1 MNLSGQEVLMF
12 ALIYDE
18 YDLSK
23 PRKKV
28 ISVHRRR
35 DTAEKALDQ
44 RMKKLGKRVW
54 ECNTRIVWANVNVA
68 AGDFIKAV
76 DFETWRP
83 GEKIPYGERYPDSD

>member
-1 MNLSGQEVLMF
+1 MNPSGQEVLMF

-18 YDLSK
+18 YNLSK

-28 ISVHRRR
+28 ISVHRSRE
-35 DTAEKALDQ
+35 TAEKALEK

-54 ECNTRIVWANVNVA
+54 ECNTRIVWTQTKIAS
-68 AGDFIKAV
+68 GDFIRTM

>member
-1 MNLSGQEVLMF
+1 MF

-28 ISVHRRR
+28 VSVHRSRE
-35 DTAEKALDQ
+35 TAEKALET
-44 RMKKLGKRVW
+44 RMKKLGVRVW
-54 ECNTRIVWANVNVA
+54 ECNTRIVWVKAHA
-68 AGDFIKAV
+68 KIGDFIKAA

-83 GEKIPYGERYPDSD
+83 GEEIPHGERYSDSD

>member
-1 MNLSGQEVLMF
+1 MY

-18 YDLSK
+18 HDLAK

-28 ISVHRRR
+28 ISVHRSRA
-35 DTAEKALDQ
+35 TAEQALAQ

-54 ECNTRIVWANVNVA
+54 ECDTRIVWVKTRVA
-68 AGDFIKAV
+68 TGDFIEAM

-83 GEKIPYGERYPDSD
+83 GEKIPAGELYPDSD

>member
-1 MNLSGQEVLMF
+1 MY

-28 ISVHRRR
+28 ISVHRSRE
-35 DTAEKALDQ
+35 TAEKALAK

-54 ECNTRIVWANVNVA
+54 ECDTRIVWVKNHVA
-68 AGDFIKAV
+68 TGDFIKAA

-83 GEKIPYGERYPDSD
+83 GEKIPVGERYPDSD

>member
-1 MNLSGQEVLMF
+1 MY

-28 ISVHRRR
+28 ISVHKSRE
-35 DTAEKALDQ
+35 TAEKALAQ

-54 ECNTRIVWANVNVA
+54 ECNTRIVWTKTKIA
-68 AGDFIKAV
+68 AGDVIATG
-76 DFETWRP
+76 DFDTWRP
-83 GEKIPYGERYPDSD
+83 GETIPVGERYMDSD

>member
-1 MNLSGQEVLMF
+1 MY

-28 ISVHRRR
+28 ISVHRSREN
-35 DTAEKALDQ
+35 AEKALAK

-54 ECNTRIVWANVNVA
+54 ECDTRIVWVKTHVA
-68 AGDFIKAV
+68 TGNIIEAG

-83 GEKIPYGERYPDSD
+83 DEEIPVGERYPDSD